1 MIAAYTAPMDDSP
14 ESIARDIAAISAISA
29 VPSMLQI
36 VCQST
41 GMGFAAVARV
51 TDGTWTACA
60 VHDNIAFG
68 LKPGGQLPV
77 QTTLCIEARAARE
90 PVVFDNASQ
99 DPKYRDH
106 HTPRMYN
113 IESYISV
120 PIVMAD
126 GEYFGNLCAIDPLP
140 RSISKAETVAMFK
153 GFAELIAVQLAEER
167 RVQGMSADLLDERIH
182 GQLRENFI
190 AVLGH
195 DLRNPLSS
203 ISMAAE
209 VLRRSTSDQKFVAI
223 GERLLSASKRMSKL
237 IDDVLDLSRGRLRGG
252 IPMRIAREENLGR
265 WMEDVLEELRA
276 ANPDRVIQ
284 GDIEITQPAVCDCIR
299 VQQLLSNL
307 VGNAL
312 THGLPDQPVLAKA
325 KMVGNVLEVAVTNKG
340 EHIPEDIH
348 TRLFEPFYRSSTSK
362 SEDGLGLGLYICA
375 EIARGHSGSIGLV
388 SSLDG
393 ETTFL
398 ARLSV

>member
-1 MIAAYTAPMDDSP
+1 MDDSP
-14 ESIARDIAAISAISA
+14 ESIARDIAAVSAISA

-60 VHDNIAFG
+60 VQDNISFG
-68 LKPGGQLPV
+68 LKQGGQLPV
-77 QTTLCIEARAARE
+77 HTTLCIEAKAARE

-140 RSISKAETVAMFK
+140 RSVSKTETVAMFK
-153 GFAELIAVQLAEER
+153 AFAELIAVQLAQER
-167 RVQGMSADLLDERIH
+167 RAQGVSNDLLDEREH
-182 GQLRENFI
+182 SQLRENFI

-209 VLRRSTSDQKFVAI
+209 VLRRSSSDQRIVAI

-252 IPMRIAREENLGR
+252 IPMKIIREENLGR

-276 ANPDRVIQ
+276 AYPGRVIQ
-284 GDIEITQPAVCDCIR
+284 GHIDIPRPASCDCVR

-312 THGLPDQPVLAKA
+312 THGLPDQPVEARA
-325 KMVGNVLEVAVTNKG
+325 SMAGDVLEIAVLNKG
-340 EHIPEDIH
+340 EHVPEEIH
-348 TRLFEPFYRSSTSK
+348 AKLFEPFYRPPNSK
-362 SEDGLGLGLYICA
+362 SEEGLGLGLYICA
-375 EIARGHSGSIGLV
+375 EIAKGHGGDVSLV
-388 SSLDG
+388 SSQEG
-393 ETTFL
+393 ETTFI
-398 ARLSV
+398 ARLRV